1 MKSEVRDV
9 GACRKELS
17 VEIPAAAVDAA
28 IDRLAKRYGKS
39 AKLPGF
45 RPGKAPPRI
54 VRARFRER
62 ILEDLA
68 RDLIPDAVG
77 EALAEHAIEPVD
89 TPRIRDVEVDEGRPL
104 TFTALLETLPPI
116 DPGDYSA
123 FTLRGSPAALEPDA
137 VERALERLRQARG
150 RLDPVTG
157 RGAERGDVLTID
169 CERRLADRP
178 ADAPERLRG
187 VRVEIGA
194 DANPPRLDDE
204 LLGLEP
210 GAERSF
216 TLRHAADDEAGRLAG
231 REVSYAVVVKTLQR
245 PVFPDLDDDFA
256 RSLGK
261 FDGLA
266 GLRAR
271 VEADLRIEAEA
282 EARNEVRRDLLRQLA
297 KRMTAEVPEALIA
310 HEVDRRADQVRRSLA
325 ADGIDPRQARIDW
338 DAFREAQR
346 EAAADAVRGA
356 LVLDEIAGRE
366 AIEVSGEEVDR
377 EFGRQAELSGRAPQA
392 IRALI
397 EKDGGLERLK
407 AGLRRD
413 KAVALLMERATIVS
427 V

>member
-17 VEIPAAAVDAA
+17 VEIPAAAVDAE
-28 IDRLAKRYGKS
+28 IDRLARRYGKS

-68 RDLIPDAVG
+68 RDLIPDAVD
-77 EALAEHAIEPVD
+77 EALTEHAIEPVD
-89 TPRIRDVEVDEGRPL
+89 APRIRDVEVDEGRPL
-104 TFTALLETLPPI
+104 TFTALLETLPHI

-169 CERRLADRP
+169 CERRLAERP

-187 VRVEIGA
+187 VRVEVGA

-216 TLRHAADDEAGRLAG
+216 TLRHSADDEAGRLAG

-271 VEADLRIEAEA
+271 VEADLRVEADA
-282 EARNEVRRDLLRQLA
+282 EARNEVRQDLLRQLA

-310 HEVDRRADQVRRSLA
+310 HEIDRRADQVRRSLA
-325 ADGIDPRQARIDW
+325 ADGIDPRRTRIDW
-338 DAFREAQR
+338 DAFRDAQR
-346 EAAADAVRGA
+346 EAAAEAVRGA

-366 AIEVSGEEVDR
+366 AIEASGEEVDQ
-377 EFGRQAELSGRAPQA
+377 EVERQARRAGRAPQA
-392 IRALI
+392 VRALI

>member
-9 GACRKELS
+9 GACRKELT
-17 VEIPAAAVDAA
+17 VEIPAAAVDAE
-28 IDRLAKRYGKS
+28 IDRLARRYGKS

-54 VRARFRER
+54 VRARFRDR

-77 EALAEHAIEPVD
+77 EALTEHAIEPVD
-89 TPRIRDVEVDEGRPL
+89 TPRIRDVEVVEGRPL
-104 TFTALLETLPPI
+104 TFTAQLETLPPV

-123 FTLRGSPAALEPDA
+123 FTLRGAPVTLAPDA
-137 VERALERLRQARG
+137 VERAIERLRRARG

-157 RGAERGDVLTID
+157 RGAGRGDVLTID
-169 CERRLADRP
+169 CERRLTDRP
-178 ADAPERLRG
+178 ADPPERMQG

-194 DANPPRLDDE
+194 DANPPGLDDE

-210 GAERSF
+210 GAARSF
-216 TLRHAADDEAGRLAG
+216 TLRHAADDDVRRLAG
-231 REVSYAVVVKTLQR
+231 RQVAYAVEVKTLQR

-256 RSLGK
+256 RSIGE

-271 VEADLRIEAEA
+271 VEADLRAEADA
-282 EARNEVRRDLLRQLA
+282 EARDEVRRDLLRQLA
-297 KRMTAEVPEALIA
+297 NRMTADVPEALIA
-310 HEVDRRADQVRRSLA
+310 HELDRRVDRVRRGLA
-325 ADGIDPRQARIDW
+325 ADGIDPRRARIDW
-338 DAFREAQR
+338 DAFREQER
-346 EAAADAVRGA
+346 GAAADAVRGA

-366 AIEVSGEEVDR
+366 AVEVTGEDVDQEV
-377 EFGRQAELSGRAPQA
+377 ERQARFLGRAPQA
-392 IRALI
+392 VRALI

-413 KAVALLMERATIVS
+413 KAVALLMKRATVVS